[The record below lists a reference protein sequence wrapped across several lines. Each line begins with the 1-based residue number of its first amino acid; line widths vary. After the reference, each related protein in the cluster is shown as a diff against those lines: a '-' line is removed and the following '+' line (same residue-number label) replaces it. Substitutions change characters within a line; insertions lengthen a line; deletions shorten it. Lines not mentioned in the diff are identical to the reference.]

1 MKGMR
6 SWAEIDLAK
15 LERNLRLIR
24 ESIPSHFKYVSVV
37 KADAY
42 GHGILPTASRLMQS
56 GVDLFAVAN
65 VKEANEIREM
75 GSGWPILVLGPLL
88 EEEDEALTDLDLIP
102 SLSCL
107 EEVKRFEALSLTKNR
122 KIKVHLKVDTGMGR
136 MGVWWEKAAELFQA
150 IKSADG
156 IELKGILTH
165 FAEPANEEFSQM
177 QRDRF
182 QQIIQANLPKPLP
195 SDFIIHADNSSSLKV
210 LEENSVFNAVRIGLL
225 QFGVTPPTHSA
236 LAHLEVE
243 PVLSFHAKL
252 ALVKDLPAQTSVSY
266 GRLHTLA
273 RDSRIGIISAGYGD
287 AIPLHCGNQASALI
301 RGTSYPI
308 VGRVTMDQTLI
319 DLTDAPRDLANG
331 EVVTLIGEQNG
342 NRIPLETLAL
352 HGKTIPWELLCSITK
367 RVPRIYLTK
376 RE

>member
-24 ESIPSHFKYVSVV
+24 ESIPNHFKYISVV

-65 VKEANEIREM
+65 VKEASEIREM

-88 EEEDEALTDLDLIP
+88 EEEDESLIELDLIP
-102 SLSCL
+102 SISSL
-107 EEVKRFEALSLTKNR
+107 EEIDRFQTLARMNKKS
-122 KIKVHLKVDTGMGR
+122 IQAHVKVDTGMGR
-136 MGVWWEKAAELFQA
+136 MGAWWEQA
-150 IKSADG
+150 SEVLARIHHCPE
-156 IELKGILTH
+156 IELRGILTH
-165 FAEPANEEFSQM
+165 FAEPANEGFSKL
-177 QRDRF
+177 QRERF
-182 QQIIQANLPKPLP
+182 QKIIKENLPHPLP
-195 SDFIIHADNSSSLKV
+195 EGFIVHADNSSSLKV
-210 LEENSVFNAVRIGLL
+210 LEKNSVFNAVRIGLL
-225 QFGVTPPTHSA
+225 QFGVTPPIESA
-236 LAHLEVE
+236 LAHLPVE

-252 ALVKDLPAQTSVSY
+252 ALTKDLPTNTSVSY
-266 GRLHTLA
+266 GRLHTL
-273 RDSRIGIISAGYGD
+273 SKPSIIGIISAGYGD

-301 RGTSYPI
+301 RGKSYPI

-319 DLTDAPRDLANG
+319 DLTDGPSDLKNG
-331 EVVTLIGEQNG
+331 ETVTLIGEQNEESI
-342 NRIPLETLAL
+342 RLETLAK

>member
-1 MKGMR
+1 MEGMR

-24 ESIPSHFKYVSVV
+24 ESIPEDFKYISVV

-65 VKEANEIREM
+65 VKEASEIREM

-88 EEEDEALTDLDLIP
+88 EEEDDALVELDLIP
-102 SLSCL
+102 SVSSVEEISRFQKLS
-107 EEVKRFEALSLTKNR
+107 KQTGK
-122 KIKVHLKVDTGMGR
+122 KIEVHLKVDTGMGR
-136 MGVWWEKAAELFQA
+136 MGSWWEQA
-150 IKSADG
+150 STVIEKINSSDG
-156 IELKGILTH
+156 LELKGVLTH
-165 FAEPANEEFSQM
+165 FAEPSNEEFSRL

-182 QQIIQANLPKPLP
+182 QRVISENLPTPLP
-195 SDFIIHADNSSSLKV
+195 RNFIVHADNSSSLKIM
-210 LEENSVFNAVRIGLL
+210 EKDSVFNAVRIGLL
-225 QFGVTPPTHSA
+225 QFGVTPPIDSA
-236 LAHLEVE
+236 LAHLPVE

-252 ALVKDLPAQTSVSY
+252 ALVKDLPAKTSLSY
-266 GRLHTLA
+266 GRLHTLNRA
-273 RDSRIGIISAGYGD
+273 SRIGIISAGYGD

-301 RGTSYPI
+301 RGQSYPI

-319 DLTDAPRDLANG
+319 DLTDGPNDLANG
-331 EVVTLIGEQNG
+331 EVVTLIGQQNG
-342 NRIPLETLAL
+342 NSIPLEALAL

>member
-15 LERNLRLIR
+15 LERNLHLIR
-24 ESIPSHFKYVSVV
+24 ESIPEDFKYISVV

-65 VKEANEIREM
+65 IKEASEIREM

-88 EEEDEALTDLDLIP
+88 EEEDHALVELDLVP
-102 SLSCL
+102 SVSSVEEISRFQKLS
-107 EEVKRFEALSLTKNR
+107 KQTGK
-122 KIKVHLKVDTGMGR
+122 KIEVHLKVDTGMGR
-136 MGVWWEKAAELFQA
+136 MGSWWEHASTVIEK
-150 IKSADG
+150 IYSSDG
-156 IELKGILTH
+156 LELKGVLTH
-165 FAEPANEEFSQM
+165 FAEPSNEEFSRL

-182 QQIIQANLPKPLP
+182 QKIISKNLPSPLP
-195 SDFIIHADNSSSLKV
+195 PNFIVHADNSSSLKIM
-210 LEENSVFNAVRIGLL
+210 EKDSVFNAVRIGLL
-225 QFGVTPPTHSA
+225 QFGVTPPIDSA
-236 LAHLEVE
+236 LAHLPVE

-252 ALVKDLPAQTSVSY
+252 ALVKDLPAHTSISY
-266 GRLHTLA
+266 GRLHKLN
-273 RDSRIGIISAGYGD
+273 RPSKIGIISAGYGD

-301 RGTSYPI
+301 RGQSYPI

-319 DLTDAPRDLANG
+319 DLTDGPNDLANG
-331 EVVTLIGEQNG
+331 EVVTLIGQQNG
-342 NRIPLETLAL
+342 NSIPLEALAL
-352 HGKTIPWELLCSITK
+352 HGKTIPWELLCSVTK

>member
-24 ESIPSHFKYVSVV
+24 ESIPNHFKYISVV

-65 VKEANEIREM
+65 VKEASEIREM

-88 EEEDEALTDLDLIP
+88 EEEDESLIELDLIP
-102 SLSCL
+102 SISSL
-107 EEVKRFEALSLTKNR
+107 EEIDRFQTLARMNKKS
-122 KIKVHLKVDTGMGR
+122 IQAHVKVDTGMGR
-136 MGVWWEKAAELFQA
+136 MGAWWEQA
-150 IKSADG
+150 SEVLARIHQCPE
-156 IELKGILTH
+156 IELRGILTH
-165 FAEPANEEFSQM
+165 FAEPANEGFSKL
-177 QRDRF
+177 QRERF
-182 QQIIQANLPKPLP
+182 QKIIKENLPQPLP
-195 SDFIIHADNSSSLKV
+195 EGFIVHADNSSSLKV
-210 LEENSVFNAVRIGLL
+210 LEKNSVFNAVRIGLL
-225 QFGVTPPTHSA
+225 QFGVTPPIESA
-236 LAHLEVE
+236 LAHLPVE

-252 ALVKDLPAQTSVSY
+252 ALTKDLPTNTSVSY
-266 GRLHTLA
+266 GRLHTL
-273 RDSRIGIISAGYGD
+273 SKPSIIGIISAGYGD

-301 RGTSYPI
+301 RGKSYPI

-319 DLTDAPRDLANG
+319 DLTDGPSDLKNG
-331 EVVTLIGEQNG
+331 ETVTLIGEQNEESI
-342 NRIPLETLAL
+342 RLETLAK

>member
-24 ESIPSHFKYVSVV
+24 DSIPEDFKYISVV

-65 VKEANEIREM
+65 VKEASEIREM

-88 EEEDEALTDLDLIP
+88 EEEDDALVELDLIP
-102 SLSCL
+102 SVSSVEEISRFQKLS
-107 EEVKRFEALSLTKNR
+107 KQTGK
-122 KIKVHLKVDTGMGR
+122 KIEVHLKVDTGMGR
-136 MGVWWEKAAELFQA
+136 MGSWWEQA
-150 IKSADG
+150 STVIEKINSSDG
-156 IELKGILTH
+156 LGLKGVLTH
-165 FAEPANEEFSQM
+165 FAEPSNEEFSRL

-182 QQIIQANLPKPLP
+182 QRVISENLPNPLP
-195 SDFIIHADNSSSLKV
+195 RNFIVHADNSSSLKIM
-210 LEENSVFNAVRIGLL
+210 EKDSVFNAVRIGLL
-225 QFGVTPPTHSA
+225 QFGVTPPIDSA
-236 LAHLEVE
+236 LAHLPVE
-243 PVLSFHAKL
+243 PVLSFHTKL
-252 ALVKDLPAQTSVSY
+252 ALVKDLPAKTSLSY
-266 GRLHTLA
+266 GRLHTLNRA
-273 RDSRIGIISAGYGD
+273 SRIGIISAGYGD

-301 RGTSYPI
+301 RGQSYPI

-319 DLTDAPRDLANG
+319 DLTDGPNDLANG
-331 EVVTLIGEQNG
+331 EVVTLIGQQNG
-342 NRIPLETLAL
+342 NSIPLEALAL

>member
-1 MKGMR
+1 MR

-24 ESIPSHFKYVSVV
+24 ESIPNHFKYISVV

-65 VKEANEIREM
+65 VKEASEIREM

-88 EEEDEALTDLDLIP
+88 EEEDESLIELDLIP
-102 SLSCL
+102 SISSL
-107 EEVKRFEALSLTKNR
+107 EEIDRFQTLARMNKKS
-122 KIKVHLKVDTGMGR
+122 IQAHVKVDTGMGR
-136 MGVWWEKAAELFQA
+136 MGAWWEQA
-150 IKSADG
+150 SEVLARIHQCPE
-156 IELKGILTH
+156 IELRGILTH
-165 FAEPANEEFSQM
+165 FAEPANEGFSKL
-177 QRDRF
+177 QRERF
-182 QQIIQANLPKPLP
+182 QKIIKENLPQPLP
-195 SDFIIHADNSSSLKV
+195 EGFIVHADNSSSLKV
-210 LEENSVFNAVRIGLL
+210 LEKNSVFNAVRIGLL
-225 QFGVTPPTHSA
+225 QFGVTPPIESA
-236 LAHLEVE
+236 LAHLPVE

-252 ALVKDLPAQTSVSY
+252 ALTKDLPTNTSVSY
-266 GRLHTLA
+266 GRLHTL
-273 RDSRIGIISAGYGD
+273 SKPSIIGIISAGYGD

-301 RGTSYPI
+301 RGKSYPI

-319 DLTDAPRDLANG
+319 DLTDGPSDLKNG
-331 EVVTLIGEQNG
+331 ETVTLIGEQNEESI
-342 NRIPLETLAL
+342 RLETLAK

>member
-15 LERNLRLIR
+15 LERNLHLIR
-24 ESIPSHFKYVSVV
+24 ESIPEDFKYISVV

-65 VKEANEIREM
+65 IKEASEIREM

-88 EEEDEALTDLDLIP
+88 EEEDHALVELDLVP
-102 SLSCL
+102 SVSSVEEISRFQKLS
-107 EEVKRFEALSLTKNR
+107 KQTGK
-122 KIKVHLKVDTGMGR
+122 KIEVHLKVDTGMGR
-136 MGVWWEKAAELFQA
+136 MGSWWEHASTVIEKIYSSDGLELQ
-150 IKSADG
+150 G
-156 IELKGILTH
+156 VLTH
-165 FAEPANEEFSQM
+165 FAEPSNEEFSRL

-182 QQIIQANLPKPLP
+182 QRIISKNLPAPLP
-195 SDFIIHADNSSSLKV
+195 PNFIVHADNSSSLKIM
-210 LEENSVFNAVRIGLL
+210 EKDSVFNAVRIGLL
-225 QFGVTPPTHSA
+225 QFGVTPPIDSA
-236 LAHLEVE
+236 LAHLPVE

-252 ALVKDLPAQTSVSY
+252 ALVKDLPANTSISY
-266 GRLHTLA
+266 GRLHTL
-273 RDSRIGIISAGYGD
+273 SRPSKIGIISAGYGD

-301 RGTSYPI
+301 RGQRYPI

-319 DLTDAPRDLANG
+319 DLTDGPNDLANG
-331 EVVTLIGEQNG
+331 EVVTLIGQQNG
-342 NRIPLETLAL
+342 NSIPLEALAL
-352 HGKTIPWELLCSITK
+352 DGKTIPWELLCSITK

>member
-24 ESIPSHFKYVSVV
+24 ESIPNHFKYISVV

-65 VKEANEIREM
+65 VKEASEIREM

-88 EEEDEALTDLDLIP
+88 EEEDESLIELDLIP
-102 SLSCL
+102 SISSL
-107 EEVKRFEALSLTKNR
+107 EEIDRFQTLARMNKKS
-122 KIKVHLKVDTGMGR
+122 IQAHVKVDTGMGR
-136 MGVWWEKAAELFQA
+136 MGAWWEQTSEVLARIHQCPE
-150 IKSADG
+150 
-156 IELKGILTH
+156 IELRGILTH
-165 FAEPANEEFSQM
+165 FAEPANEGFSKL
-177 QRDRF
+177 QRERF
-182 QQIIQANLPKPLP
+182 QKIIKENLPHPLP
-195 SDFIIHADNSSSLKV
+195 EGFIVHADNSSSLKV
-210 LEENSVFNAVRIGLL
+210 LEKNSVFNAVRIGLL
-225 QFGVTPPTHSA
+225 QFGVTPPIESA
-236 LAHLEVE
+236 LAHLPVE

-252 ALVKDLPAQTSVSY
+252 ALTKDLPTNTSVSY
-266 GRLHTLA
+266 GRLHTL
-273 RDSRIGIISAGYGD
+273 SKPSKIGIISAGYGD

-301 RGTSYPI
+301 RGKSYPI

-319 DLTDAPRDLANG
+319 DLTDGPSDLKNG
-331 EVVTLIGEQNG
+331 ETVTLIGEQNEESI
-342 NRIPLETLAL
+342 RLETLAK